1 MMATLKSIWKD
12 EEGASAIEYA
22 LIAGLVAVVLI
33 AVLADDGTFGS
44 AFENMFDRLAGKLD
58 EVAPGDE

>member
-33 AVLADDGTFGS
+33 AVLADNGTFGN
-44 AFENMFDRLAGKLD
+44 AFQNMFGRLAGKLD